1 MNIQPTF
8 TFTNSTQ
15 KKIIGKSLW
24 KNYIHHI
31 TSYINTTNVKK
42 RRYKIC
48 NFFTKSSNWIISYSD
63 FDLLKTCFLTNTN
76 VNLFDDPWKT
86 TTFIVP
92 RNELRNAIN
101 QQMININSIKSKQ
114 KVIL

>member
-1 MNIQPTF
+1 M
-8 TFTNSTQ
+8 
-15 KKIIGKSLW
+15 W
-24 KNYIHHI
+24 KNEDIKYATFLQNLQIG
-31 TSYINTTNVKK
+31 
-42 RRYKIC
+42 
-48 NFFTKSSNWIISYSD
+48 IISYSD

-86 TTFIVP
+86 TTFVVP